1 MGFQINGVEYI
12 DNNGHFVNGLKTANG
27 NSMAGTGAIT
37 TGNSSTWGTTFLSVG
52 SFNLGFVTTNFNA
65 SGNYGLSSG
74 YQRKG
79 IEQGNTAAGSGIY
92 AIKYTNYS
100 SNTNTY
106 KFYPS
111 YASYQGAATN
121 TSSSNFDTYPGTWR
135 AITGGFED
143 PTYTWYAYQGF
154 VRIS

>member
-52 SFNLGFVTTNFNA
+52 SFNIGFVTTNFNA

-92 AIKYTNYS
+92 AIKYT
-100 SNTNTY
+100 TT
-106 KFYPS
+106 
-111 YASYQGAATN
+111 AQIQTLI
-121 TSSSNFDTYPGTWR
+121 NFTHLMLLIKELRLTPQVLILIHTRELGEQLLGVLKTLLIHGTL
-135 AITGGFED
+135 IK
-143 PTYTWYAYQGF
+143 
-154 VRIS
+154 VL